1 MIFQNPVLTDS
12 NLDENDVLNELGFN
26 DNDFDAGD
34 DDLDEAD
41 EEGLD
46 ENDEDYQDP
55 NDDGQPKTETA
66 TDEENKKRAAIKKRA
81 PKTCE
86 KCHKTYNTQTQFRIH
101 QRVSFFSLSLYLTL

>member
-26 DNDFDAGD
+26 DDDFDAVD

-46 ENDEDYQDP
+46 EDDEEYQDP
-55 NDDGQPKTETA
+55 NDAQAKTETT
-66 TDEENKKRAAIKKRA
+66 TDEESKKRAAIKKRA

-101 QRVSFFSLSLYLTL
+101 QRVSFFFLYYCI